1 MKKHNIII
9 VIIFFCCLFL
19 INLTYAYSDWTQS
32 FITPF
37 EEKLVTLNKEQK
49 LQYLKVI
56 ETIISAPKVKANKS
70 IEVQRL
76 VSEISERLQIKR
88 DEINSSKVN
97 IANYKIKNS
106 DNTSYQVLS
115 NIDFDEV
122 RKKWLSR
129 HNQEREKLWLSPY
142 TYHSDLEKSAVNR
155 ALYLAKNSIKSWT
168 HARKSTDGYYSYDSI
183 KNWFWSLGI
192 YFPKETWWRAAFTES
207 VGYRI
212 YNCNQSDC
220 TQKLI
225 EATKKVFDWFVSE
238 WKNGAHYKAIVM
250 PHFKQIW
257 VGFAYDSSS
266 KMVYTV
272 IHYAWDLLW
281 E

>member
-106 DNTSYQVLS
+106 DNTSYQVLF

-129 HNQEREKLWLSPY
+129 HNQEREKL
-142 TYHSDLEKSAVNR
+142 
-155 ALYLAKNSIKSWT
+155 
-168 HARKSTDGYYSYDSI
+168 
-183 KNWFWSLGI
+183 
-192 YFPKETWWRAAFTES
+192 
-207 VGYRI
+207 
-212 YNCNQSDC
+212 
-220 TQKLI
+220 
-225 EATKKVFDWFVSE
+225 
-238 WKNGAHYKAIVM
+238 
-250 PHFKQIW
+250 
-257 VGFAYDSSS
+257 
-266 KMVYTV
+266 
-272 IHYAWDLLW
+272 
-281 E
+281 